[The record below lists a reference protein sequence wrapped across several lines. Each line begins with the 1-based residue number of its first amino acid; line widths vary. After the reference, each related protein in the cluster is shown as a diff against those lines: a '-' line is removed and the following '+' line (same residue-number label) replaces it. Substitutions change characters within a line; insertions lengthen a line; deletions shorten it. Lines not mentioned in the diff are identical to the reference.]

1 MALTLIK
8 GTYFIQQRKVISSKI
23 QRKTLDVFRSKL
35 LYVQQN
41 FSIYVLV
48 NIAEE
53 VSGKLQKPEPG
64 KTNTILLLPDMAGKL
79 HYEILTIWQLKQ
91 T

>member
-1 MALTLIK
+1 M
-8 GTYFIQQRKVISSKI
+8 
-23 QRKTLDVFRSKL
+23 
-35 LYVQQN
+35 
-41 FSIYVLV
+41 
-48 NIAEE
+48 NIPEE

-79 HYEILTIWQLKQ
+79 HYEILTIWLLKE